1 MASEKERK
9 KMKYFTIYEQIM
21 QSELKT
27 AEYESYKNV
36 ATGRINDEWMAIL
49 MALRYPKNHPR
60 EMMEMIEGDKRFK
73 ISYENLIKCLR
84 SVNLDDPVK
93 RGYIC
98 PQIEQTAKHLK
109 GALNGNRED
118 ALAFA
123 DFASE
128 MTERDNTRGK
138 MYFKAKYL
146 LVYLIW
152 IDEDLHNEAY
162 AQIARCYGER
172 YCERVI
178 RQLRKEINRQL
189 GVKEER
195 KTAKDVL
202 QKTEAVL
209 ASTEDDYEIAGS
221 DELAKLRFL
230 NENYRNSL
238 EMVQS
243 MFDELKESV
252 EESAEEAKKV
262 EISDFFGKL
271 NSPAYGNIL
280 DNLLTVEKNLA
291 NARKA
296 GVKMPPQFMSLTII
310 FKQLI
315 RFVKDS
321 GIEPIEEIG
330 REFDAAYEDT
340 ALFIY
345 DGTPYE
351 KDGEIKKL
359 KVLTPGWKYGDVII
373 STPTVQEVIEE

>member
-1 MASEKERK
+1 
-9 KMKYFTIYEQIM
+9 MKYFTIYEQIM

-27 AEYESYKNV
+27 AEYESYKNNAV
-36 ATGRINDEWMAIL
+36 GRINDEWLAIL
-49 MALRYPKNHPR
+49 VALRYPKSHPR
-60 EMMEMIEGDKRFK
+60 EMMERIEEKKEFQ
-73 ISYENLIKCLR
+73 ISYEMLIRCLR
-84 SVNLDDPVK
+84 SVNLDDPGK
-93 RGYIC
+93 RCYIL
-98 PQIEQTAKHLK
+98 PQIEEAAENLK
-109 GALNGNRED
+109 KALNGDKET
-118 ALAFA
+118 AQEFA
-123 DFASE
+123 EFASN
-128 MTERDNTRGK
+128 MTERDNARGK

-152 IDEDLHNEAY
+152 MDEEMKNMQY

-178 RQLRKEINRQL
+178 RQLKKEINRQL
-189 GVKEER
+189 GIKEEK

-209 ASTEDDYEIAGS
+209 ASTERDYDMTGS
-221 DELAKLRFL
+221 DELARLRFL

-262 EISDFFGKL
+262 AISDFFGKL
-271 NSPAYGNIL
+271 NSPAYGNLL
-280 DNLLTVEKNLA
+280 DNLLVVEKNLA
-291 NARKA
+291 NARKE
-296 GVKMPPQFMSLTII
+296 GIKLPPQLMSLGII

-321 GIEPIEEIG
+321 GIEPIETVG
-330 REFDAAYEDT
+330 REFHAAYEDIS
-340 ALFIY
+340 LLNY
-345 DGTPYE
+345 VGEPYE

-359 KVLTPGWKYGDVII
+359 KVSTPGWRYGDVII
-373 STPTVQEVIEE
+373 STPTVQEILEE